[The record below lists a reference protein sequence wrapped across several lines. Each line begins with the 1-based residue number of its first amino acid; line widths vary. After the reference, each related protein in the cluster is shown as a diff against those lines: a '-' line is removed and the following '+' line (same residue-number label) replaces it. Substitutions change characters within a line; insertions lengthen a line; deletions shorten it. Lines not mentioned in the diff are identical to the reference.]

1 MQIRIA
7 AVDLVSNTCFPV
19 LAADEL
25 GYFNAE
31 GLDVRIELIP
41 MLGATRALRAG
52 SADAIVAGSVHDIL
66 TEFPDWRGAKIIVA
80 LSQGTPWLLVV
91 RADLPAQRGDLMAV
105 KGLRLTAAQ
114 GPDLALK
121 QMLLGAGI
129 DPNRDLKIV
138 ELPGAKSRD
147 VSFGVFAA
155 RALEA
160 GEIDGFWANAMGGE
174 TAVSR
179 GAGKILVDVRRGD
192 DPDAVRY
199 FTFAGMATTDEFISR
214 EPEAAAAAV
223 RAIVQAQKALREE
236 PSLAEDVGRRK
247 FPADAAD
254 LIATVVARDVE
265 FYDPA
270 ITAEAIAR
278 MNRFAQSVGHLS
290 GPIPYEDVVA
300 VQFRGL
306 WTT

>member
-1 MQIRIA
+1 VQIRIA

-265 FYDPA
+265 FYEPA

>member
-1 MQIRIA
+1 
-7 AVDLVSNTCFPV
+7 
-19 LAADEL
+19 
-25 GYFNAE
+25 
-31 GLDVRIELIP
+31 
-41 MLGATRALRAG
+41 
-52 SADAIVAGSVHDIL
+52 
-66 TEFPDWRGAKIIVA
+66 
-80 LSQGTPWLLVV
+80 
-91 RADLPAQRGDLMAV
+91 MAV